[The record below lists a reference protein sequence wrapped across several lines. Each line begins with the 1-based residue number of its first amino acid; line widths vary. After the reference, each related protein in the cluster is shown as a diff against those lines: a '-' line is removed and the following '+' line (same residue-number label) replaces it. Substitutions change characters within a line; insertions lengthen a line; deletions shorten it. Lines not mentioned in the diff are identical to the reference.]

1 MTVQTQGELDDHY
14 TVEDP
19 WRYKSTP
26 DDAMRVARLLAA
38 LPDWPYGRVLDIG
51 CGNGFLTSELPGK
64 NVLGV
69 DISERAIDWARL
81 RASERSDSNRFCF
94 ERYSIF
100 DLDPL
105 QLGRFD
111 LIIITGVL
119 YPQYI
124 GKGFSIV
131 RLLVDRLLEPH
142 GVLATVHIDEWCPWR
157 FPYTLLHSDL
167 SPYRQYFHRL
177 EVFLK

>member
-1 MTVQTQGELDDHY
+1 METIGFVVIGFLTQPEFAQ
-14 TVEDP
+14 E
-19 WRYKSTP
+19 KN
-26 DDAMRVARLLAA
+26 VARLLILAGAA
-38 LPDWPYGRVLDIG
+38 YPTGGRP
-51 CGNGFLTSELPGK
+51 SEPRK
-64 NVLGV
+64 TK
-69 DISERAIDWARL
+69 ATKQ
-81 RASERSDSNRFCF
+81 RFCF
-94 ERYSIF
+94 LKTYFDSSI
-100 DLDPL
+100 LDPL
-105 QLGRFD
+105 QLGPVWKNFHF
-111 LIIITGVL
+111 IQPGVL